1 MAATTEAQTVVV
13 ASRKPFPNETYVPG
27 MQRRRLLQRLGTGLA
42 ATASVAIAGCAQD
55 DAPADPGTDAPTD
68 TDGSTPTDSSVPTRT
83 PTGPERYTRRG
94 RGDGV
99 ALVADSDA
107 VFHAGGDEVRAL
119 VGDGEVGWTA
129 DGAAEGDVTGA
140 ALTVDGEALVVSWTG
155 ETRAYAT
162 GDGTERWRTDT
173 GCVGP
178 PAIVE
183 DTVVLVDRQGRVVGR
198 ALERDDGRW
207 VGELGATPTGVVG
220 TGGAAVV
227 VTRGPGDSA
236 LVRALTPSDGSE
248 RWRVHPG
255 YEVTT
260 PPATVDGVAAVG
272 TIHPGHELGDDPA
285 SPSPTDGAAD
295 GALVGCADGSEAWTT
310 GLGGRPV
317 RLGASSSDGVFVLH
331 DAFVF
336 EELSRRPHLSVV
348 GADGVGWTRRPVPT
362 SVDPVVT
369 KGAIA
374 LSGTLPS
381 GDATTLAREQVTGH
395 TIWRQ
400 SGSIDT
406 AAAAGDALAVVDGAR
421 VRLLG
426 ALGGRER
433 WTA

>member
-1 MAATTEAQTVVV
+1 VEATETQTDAV
-13 ASRKPFPNETYVPG
+13 ASRKPFPSETKGPD
-27 MQRRRLLQRLGTGLA
+27 MRRRHLLQRLGTGLA
-42 ATASVAIAGCAQD
+42 GATSVAIAGCAQD
-55 DAPADPGTDAPTD
+55 DSPADPDTDAPMETD
-68 TDGSTPTDSSVPTRT
+68 DPTPTDSAVPTRT
-83 PTGPERYTRRG
+83 PAGPERYTRRG

-99 ALVADSDA
+99 ALVTDPDA
-107 VFHAGGDEVRAL
+107 VFHAEGDEVRAL

-140 ALTVDGEALVVSWTG
+140 ALTVDGESLVVSWTG
-155 ETRAYAT
+155 ETRVYAT
-162 GDGTERWRTDT
+162 GDGTERWRADT

-178 PAIVE
+178 PATVG
-183 DTVVLVDRQGRVVGR
+183 DTVVLADRQGRVVGR
-198 ALERDDGRW
+198 ALERDDERW

-220 TGGAAVV
+220 VDGAAVV
-227 VTRGPGDSA
+227 ATRGPGDSA
-236 LVRALTPSDGSE
+236 LVRALTPSDGRE

-260 PPATVDGVAAVG
+260 APVAFGGVAVVG
-272 TIHPGHELGDDPA
+272 TLHPGHELGDDA
-285 SPSPTDGAAD
+285 ATTSPTDGAAD
-295 GALVGCADGSEAWTT
+295 GALVGCADGSEAWAT
-310 GLGGRPV
+310 GLDGRPV

-348 GADGVGWTRRPVPT
+348 GVDGIGWTRRPVPT
-362 SVDPVVT
+362 AVDPVVT

-395 TIWRQ
+395 PIWRQ
-400 SGSIDT
+400 SDSVDT
-406 AAAAGDALAVVDGAR
+406 AAAAGDAFAVVDEPR